1 MTKARTN
8 RKSSKPAMRGR
19 GIVAIVL
26 LGFVV
31 VATSVIWRR
40 SHGISQ
46 ARSIRQLAGERS
58 QLEAEK
64 AALEAAVRDAAS
76 RVRIGPLVERRLGMQ
91 VPSDSQVIILPRPV
105 PSQPKDSSP
114 E

>member
-1 MTKARTN
+1 MSPAKP
-8 RKSSKPAMRGR
+8 RKSTRTPMRGR
-19 GIVAIVL
+19 GLVALIL

-40 SHGISQ
+40 SYGIAQ
-46 ARSIRQLAGERS
+46 ARSIRQLSAQRS

-64 AALEAAVRDAAS
+64 ASLEAAVRDAAS
-76 RVRIGPLVERRLGMQ
+76 RVRLGPLVERRLDMK

-105 PSQPKDSSP
+105 PSLSKDSTP